1 MLLTRAVASG
11 NRMAME
17 SQQGAARAGGD
28 VRSKEGEVS
37 ITNARTMGS
46 SYIGKGAAGESKEQS
61 KEAGESKEE
70 ATRKDYSILDFVA
83 FHLLD
88 VSNEKGLDEALLEYC
103 DFMFL
108 NGEDCNY
115 GFAERWKGGAKWHPP
130 QVRVPMLEFL
140 KSAVSGIMLAY
151 GYKEMALY
159 NETSFST
166 YARPGE
172 LLKMKA
178 VDYVPANRAYHYAV
192 LVVAPMER
200 GVGTK
205 AGVYDE
211 TLILDDTRVPWLSK
225 ILGLHADARLKKDE
239 AANLWPF
246 TAAEYLRIW
255 RRCVKS
261 LGIGEVATSPYQNR
275 HGGASRDHLLK
286 LRSVQAIQRRG
297 RWAVDASARI
307 YDKPGRLQQI
317 INRFSSKWEI
327 FGENVR
333 EHFPRYFHTGTCPLP
348 VELRR
353 SWEKASQEK
362 RNSDAELF
370 GKPHLGHKDFQKVQ
384 GANNMCFGADPRVQ
398 LVHADL
404 CQFGTQWR
412 K

>member
-1 MLLTRAVASG
+1 
-11 NRMAME
+11 
-17 SQQGAARAGGD
+17 
-28 VRSKEGEVS
+28 
-37 ITNARTMGS
+37 
-46 SYIGKGAAGESKEQS
+46 
-61 KEAGESKEE
+61 
-70 ATRKDYSILDFVA
+70 
-83 FHLLD
+83 
-88 VSNEKGLDEALLEYC
+88 
-103 DFMFL
+103 
-108 NGEDCNY
+108 
-115 GFAERWKGGAKWHPP
+115 
-130 QVRVPMLEFL
+130 MLEFL

-362 RNSDAELF
+362 RS
-370 GKPHLGHKDFQKVQ
+370 
-384 GANNMCFGADPRVQ
+384 
-398 LVHADL
+398 
-404 CQFGTQWR
+404 
-412 K
+412 